1 MAQSPQAEAG
11 AARPPSPS
19 GGPRGRCV
27 ALVCNSWGHA
37 STFYTWNWAKQYLL
51 RRGPDGRLDPSEQ
64 LFIVK
69 VGKDDLKD
77 DRWKVGGPLVPD
89 LETALV
95 KYPHKEVVLEGGIKH
110 NIAVWLAQQ
119 HVDVLVIPDQWPQS
133 MLQKGL
139 QITSVSAWV
148 KANVHCP
155 FVIIRR
161 GAVVNAR
168 MKIGSQ
174 SQRPSS
180 PEPSLR
186 CGTNISTQLPCMSA
200 KMQACASLTPCFRL
214 HPSIAPCSAA
224 YLLADTSPLAV
235 LLSAC
240 PLCSRV
246 SEFPAAMTGRRVCI
260 AYSTFEEGRGLL
272 RFVRDLVLTQQD
284 TIYIAHVFSK
294 DQNVV
299 TKEVMKMAR
308 ALTLMP
314 QRADSGG
321 SDEVTRDNSL
331 DFGAAEL
338 GEFPNL
344 QLGVALQGDAK
355 NALQSFCESEDIEL
369 LVMGTRSGGKIRK
382 KLSGGGVSSHLI
394 DNAPCPC
401 LIVPYRYI
409 GVHVD
414 EGRDTADEEVG
425 EGSLS
430 PYPSSLPGLGGSPPA
445 GLSATEGSPAAGGA
459 APSTP
464 SDLLAQL
471 QRQLEEKDRLIAEL
485 RQQVHDLQLAAAQ
498 GRQVAAQDPA
508 HSSLTL

>member
-1 MAQSPQAEAG
+1 MAQSPQPEG
-11 AARPPSPS
+11 AARSPSPGGGG
-19 GGPRGRCV
+19 GGPRSRCV
-27 ALVCNSWGHA
+27 ALVCHSWGHA

-69 VGKDDLKD
+69 VGKDDVKD

-89 LETALV
+89 LDTALV
-95 KYPHKEVVLEGGIKH
+95 KYPHKAVVLEGGIKQ

-119 HVDVLVIPDQWPQS
+119 HVDVLVIPDQWPQN

-180 PEPSLR
+180 PEPSL
-186 CGTNISTQLPCMSA
+186 N
-200 KMQACASLTPCFRL
+200 
-214 HPSIAPCSAA
+214 
-224 YLLADTSPLAV
+224 
-235 LLSAC
+235 
-240 PLCSRV
+240 RV
-246 SEFPAAMTGRRVCI
+246 SQFPAAMTGRRVCI
-260 AYSTFEEGRGLL
+260 AYSTFTEGRGLL
-272 RFVRDLVLTQQD
+272 AFARDLVLTPQD
-284 TIYIAHVFSK
+284 TIYICHVFSK

-299 TKEVMKMAR
+299 TKEMMKMAR

-314 QRADSGG
+314 QRTDSGG
-321 SDEVTRDNSL
+321 SDDVTRDNSL

-338 GEFPNL
+338 ADFPNL

-409 GVHVD
+409 GVHVE

-430 PYPSSLPGLGGSPPA
+430 PYPSSLPGLGSSPPA
-445 GLSATEGSPAAGGA
+445 SREGLSVMEGSPVAGGA

-471 QRQLEEKDRLIAEL
+471 QRQLEEKDRVIAEL

-498 GRQVAAQDPA
+498 GRQSAAQDPA
-508 HSSLTL
+508 HSTLTL